1 MANRGCSTRSAER
14 ATFSALRQKLGRPL
28 ERLPIRLRL
37 ATSVAA
43 VAFVILALFA
53 VVVGQINAHRLRS
66 DFYTEVQ
73 ANATNLSAVHFH
85 LVDCPK
91 CAIAPP
97 VSTVVPNVGAVIRLL
112 SISGNVLAPR
122 SGAPN
127 LGSPL
132 YLAANNEQS
141 GATNVNGYRVVSF
154 LVGLGFDGD
163 QGYLQYAQPLSSV
176 DSEIA
181 GLQLI
186 LFLGALIGTALAF
199 GAGSLV
205 ARRAIA
211 PIAGLTAAAREIE
224 QTRDPDSTLPQPVA
238 DDEVAELSRT
248 LSGMLAS
255 LSEARDETEA
265 TLERQRAFVADASHE
280 LRTPLTSVLANLELL
295 VDSLRGADRETADS
309 ALRSTKR
316 MRRLVGDLLLLA
328 RTDAGQVPPREPL
341 DLAEVVID
349 AASELESVSRDHV
362 LELDV
367 RPTPIVG
374 NRDDLQRVATNLL
387 ENALRHTPPNTHIT
401 ASTRSLAD
409 GSAELV
415 VADDGPGIPADLR
428 PNLFARFIRGA
439 GDRGG
444 SFGLGLAIVAAVT
457 EAHGGSVQADDSP
470 HGGARFT
477 VHLPPATT
485 PPPQPPADADE
496 VPTAPSAGASRT
508 Q

>member
-1 MANRGCSTRSAER
+1 
-14 ATFSALRQKLGRPL
+14 
-28 ERLPIRLRL
+28 
-37 ATSVAA
+37 
-43 VAFVILALFA
+43 
-53 VVVGQINAHRLRS
+53 
-66 DFYTEVQ
+66 
-73 ANATNLSAVHFH
+73 
-85 LVDCPK
+85 
-91 CAIAPP
+91 
-97 VSTVVPNVGAVIRLL
+97 
-112 SISGNVLAPR
+112 VL
-122 SGAPN
+122 
-127 LGSPL
+127 
-132 YLAANNEQS
+132 
-141 GATNVNGYRVVSF
+141 
-154 LVGLGFDGD
+154 
-163 QGYLQYAQPLSSV
+163 
-176 DSEIA
+176 
-181 GLQLI
+181 
-186 LFLGALIGTALAF
+186 
-199 GAGSLV
+199 
-205 ARRAIA
+205 
-211 PIAGLTAAAREIE
+211 
-224 QTRDPDSTLPQPVA
+224 
-238 DDEVAELSRT
+238 
-248 LSGMLAS
+248 
-255 LSEARDETEA
+255 
-265 TLERQRAFVADASHE
+265 
-280 LRTPLTSVLANLELL
+280 
-295 VDSLRGADRETADS
+295 
-309 ALRSTKR
+309 
-316 MRRLVGDLLLLA
+316 
-328 RTDAGQVPPREPL
+328 REPL